1 MSGHTAHDGSLTTH
15 VLYRNERLR
24 QQLVVN
30 FTRNGPISLFLFGND
45 PEGVTARAI
54 YQHWLGERRWWQW
67 TRQPVKTLPSDFS
80 ALLHARHQPH
90 HNVYQFE
97 FTYRGQHTSSHF
109 MKPIEIGKNWVTH
122 SDDLL
127 YLFPGGVFPYDLPL
141 KNPRDIRV
149 REIMTKMWANF
160 IATGN
165 PTPDESLGFKWEAV
179 TEGGGLQH
187 LALQPDPVMV
197 SDQRA
202 EARDFLAS
210 VLTNIDYLQ
219 QDD

>member
-1 MSGHTAHDGSLTTH
+1 
-15 VLYRNERLR
+15 LYRNDRIR

-30 FTRNGPISLFLFGND
+30 FTRYGPISLFLFGND

-54 YQHWLGERRWWQW
+54 YQHWLGGEVAVNEAASDNI
-67 TRQPVKTLPSDFS
+67 TKLMTDYSFGVPSDFTT
-80 ALLHARHQPH
+80 LFHARHHHHHH

-97 FTYRGQHTSSHF
+97 FTYRGQHTSTHF
-109 MKPIEIGKNWVTH
+109 MKPIDVGKHWVTH

-127 YLFPGGVFPYDLPL
+127 
-141 KNPRDIRV
+141 
-149 REIMTKMWANF
+149 EIMTKMWVNF
-160 IATGN
+160 VATGN

-179 TEGGGLQH
+179 TEEGCLQH
-187 LALQPDPVMV
+187 LVIQPDPVMM

-210 VLTNIDYLQ
+210 LLPNIDYLH
-219 QDD
+219 D